1 MTFGGRVAGGLGGC
15 AALACLVLTLPAV
28 AQRRPAP
35 QPPSGPPPGEWPSS
49 GRDYSLTRYSALDQI
64 STANV
69 AQLRPVWTF
78 STGALRGHEGNPL
91 VVGSMMF
98 VHTPYPNAVYALDLS
113 QAGAP
118 MKWRYTAPL
127 PGPAPRAPPGES
139 ARIPPMPTGCCD
151 VGSRGLA
158 WHPSGKVYVPLLS
171 GELAALDAAT
181 GREIWRVRNADPR
194 VGATLAAAPLVA
206 QDLVIAGVSG
216 AEYGVRGYL
225 TAYDAM
231 TGRLVWRGYSTGP
244 DSEVLIDGPANP
256 NYSSH
261 QGRDLGVSSWG
272 GDGWQRG
279 GGTASGWISY
289 DPGLNLI
296 FYGTDQPAP
305 GNPAQRPGDNK
316 WTSSILARDLTTGR
330 VRWAFQMTPHD
341 EWGYGGSNEN
351 ILAELT
357 IQGAPVK
364 ALVHFDRN
372 GFAYTLDRR
381 TGRVLVAERF
391 GPANWARAVDLSN
404 GLPQRDPQYAAPAPS
419 APPGAGTARRAVPG
433 PARTGI
439 CPGSIGIK
447 FLQPAAFSPLTNL
460 FYLPLNNLCMELRIS
475 PVSYV
480 PGALYSGATIR
491 MSAGPGGNR
500 GRFIAWDAAA
510 ASIAWEVKEPLA
522 VASGALTTAGG
533 LVFYGTLDGWLK
545 ALDQRTGRELW
556 RFKTPSGI
564 IGSPIAFTGPDG
576 KEYVAVLSGIG
587 GWWGLGAN
595 GAFPDLAAVS
605 NPGGVLLV
613 FGL

>member
-1 MTFGGRVAGGLGGC
+1 LAGSLGGK
-15 AALACLVLTLPAV
+15 AALACFLLAV
-28 AQRRPAP
+28 PLLAQRRPAAP
-35 QPPSGPPPGEWPSS
+35 VTQGPPPGDWQSA
-49 GRDYSLTRYSALDQI
+49 GRDYALTRYSPLDQI

-91 VVGSMMF
+91 VVGSMMY
-98 VHTPYPNAVYALDLS
+98 VHTPYPNAVFALDLS

-118 MKWRYTAPL
+118 VKWSYTAPL
-127 PGPAPRAPPGES
+127 PGPTPRTQPGEVPRP
-139 ARIPPMPTGCCD
+139 APMPTGCCD

-158 WHPSGKVYVPLLS
+158 WHPSGKLYVPLLS

-181 GREIWRVRNADPR
+181 GREIWRVRNADPK
-194 VGATLAAAPLVA
+194 VGATLAAAPLVV
-206 QDLVIAGVSG
+206 QNLVIAGVSG

-231 TGRLVWRGYSTGP
+231 TGRLIWRGYSTGP
-244 DSEVLIDGPANP
+244 DVDVLIDGAP
-256 NYSSH
+256 NTNYVSH

-272 GDGWQRG
+272 GEGWRQG
-279 GGTASGWISY
+279 GGTTSGWISY
-289 DPGLNLI
+289 DPALNLI
-296 FYGTDQPAP
+296 YYGTDQPAP
-305 GNPAQRPGDNK
+305 SNPAARPGDNK
-316 WTSSILARDLTTGR
+316 WTSSILARDPTTGT

-341 EWGYGGSNEN
+341 EWGYGGSNED
-351 ILAELT
+351 ILVDLT
-357 IQGAPVK
+357 IHGAPVK

-372 GFAYTLDRR
+372 GFAYTLDRG

-391 GPANWARAVDLSN
+391 GPANWARGIDLGS
-404 GLPQRDPQYAAPAPS
+404 GVPQRDPRYAAPAPS
-419 APPGAGTARRAVPG
+419 APPGAGAARRLTPPG
-433 PARTGI
+433 TATVGI

-447 FLQPAAFSPLTNL
+447 FLEPAAFSPLTSL
-460 FYLPLNNLCMELRIS
+460 FYLPLNNLCMDLRIS
-475 PVSYV
+475 PATYTA
-480 PGALYSGATIR
+480 GAPYSGATLT
-491 MSAGPGGNR
+491 MAAGPGGNR

-564 IGSPIAFTGPDG
+564 IGSPIAFSGPDG
-576 KEYVAVLSGIG
+576 KEYVAVVSGIG
-587 GWWGLGAN
+587 GWWGLGAS
-595 GAFPDLAAVS
+595 GAIPEIASVS

-613 FGL
+613 FAL

>member
-1 MTFGGRVAGGLGGC
+1 MSLAGRLVGLALVVL
-15 AALACLVLTLPAV
+15 AAPLI

-35 QPPSGPPPGEWPSS
+35 TVPAGPPPGDWRSA
-49 GRDYSLTRYSALDQI
+49 GRDDGLTRYSPLDQI
-64 STANV
+64 TTANV
-69 AQLRPVWTF
+69 AQLRPVWSF

-91 VVGSMMF
+91 VVGPLMF

-113 QAGAP
+113 QPGAP
-118 MKWRYTAPL
+118 VKWRYTAPL
-127 PGPAPRAPPGES
+127 PGPAPRTRPGEPP
-139 ARIPPMPTGCCD
+139 RIPPMPTGCCD
-151 VGSRGLA
+151 AGSRGLA
-158 WHPSGKVYVPLLS
+158 WHPSGKIYVPLLS

-181 GREIWRVRNADPR
+181 GREIWRVRNADPK
-194 VGATLAAAPLVA
+194 VGATLAAAPLVVR
-206 QDLVIAGVSG
+206 DLVIAGVSG

-244 DSEVLIDGPANP
+244 DSDVLIDGAPNP
-256 NYSSH
+256 NYVSH
-261 QGRDLGVSSWG
+261 QGRDLGVSTWG
-272 GDGWQRG
+272 GEGWRQG
-279 GGTASGWISY
+279 GGTASGWLSY
-289 DPGLNLI
+289 DPGLKLI
-296 FYGTDQPAP
+296 YYGTDQPAP

-316 WTSSILARDLTTGR
+316 WTSSILARDATTGR

-351 ILAELT
+351 ILVDLT
-357 IQGAPVK
+357 IHGAPVK

-372 GFAYTLDRR
+372 GFAYTLDRG

-391 GPANWARAVDLSN
+391 GPANWARAIDLNS

-419 APPGAGTARRAVPG
+419 ALPGAGAARRVLPG
-433 PARTGI
+433 PATTGI
-439 CPGSIGIK
+439 CPGSIGTK
-447 FLQPAAFSPLTNL
+447 FLEPAAFSPLTNL
-460 FYLPLNNLCMELRIS
+460 FYLPLNNLCMELRIT
-475 PVSYV
+475 PATYV
-480 PGALYSGATIR
+480 AGEPYSGDSITMA
-491 MSAGPGGNR
+491 AGPGGNR

-564 IGSPIAFTGPDG
+564 IGSPIAFSGPDG
-576 KEYVAVLSGIG
+576 KEYVAVVSGIG

-595 GAFPDLAAVS
+595 GAFPDIASVS

-613 FGL
+613 FAL

>member
-1 MTFGGRVAGGLGGC
+1 MSAAGRLAGC
-15 AALACLVLTLPAV
+15 LACVLLALPLS

-35 QPPSGPPPGEWPSS
+35 PVAGGPPPGDWPSA
-49 GRDYSLTRYSALDQI
+49 GRDYTLTRYSPLDQI
-64 STANV
+64 TTANV
-69 AQLRPVWTF
+69 GQLRPVWSF
-78 STGALRGHEGNPL
+78 STGTLRAHEGNPL
-91 VVGSMMF
+91 VAGSLMF
-98 VHTPYPNAVYALDLS
+98 VHTPYPNTVYALDLS

-118 MKWRYTAPL
+118 IKWRYSGPL
-127 PGPAPRAPPGES
+127 PGPALRGQPGELP
-139 ARIPPMPTGCCD
+139 RIPPMPTGCCD
-151 VGSRGLA
+151 VGSRGVA
-158 WHPSGKVYVPLLS
+158 WHPSGKLYVPLLS

-181 GREIWRVRNADPR
+181 GREIWRVRNADPTL
-194 VGATLAAAPLVA
+194 GATLAAAPLVVK
-206 QDLVIAGVSG
+206 DLVIAGVSG

-244 DSEVLIDGPANP
+244 DSEVLTDGAANP
-256 NYSSH
+256 NYVSH
-261 QGRDLGVSSWG
+261 QSRELGVSSWG
-272 GDGWQRG
+272 GEGWRQG

-289 DPGLNLI
+289 DPALNLI
-296 FYGTDQPAP
+296 YYGTDQPAP

-316 WTSSILARDLTTGR
+316 WTSSILARDATTGK

-351 ILAELT
+351 ILVDLT
-357 IQGAPVK
+357 IQGALVK

-372 GFAYTLDRR
+372 GFAYTLDRV

-391 GPANWARAVDLSN
+391 GPANWARAIDLGS
-404 GLPQRDPQYAAPAPS
+404 GLPQREAQYAAPAPS
-419 APPGAGTARRAVPG
+419 APPGAGAARRVLPG
-433 PARTGI
+433 PATTGI
-439 CPGSIGIK
+439 CPGSIGTK
-447 FLQPAAFSPLTNL
+447 FLQPAAFSPLTGL

-475 PVSYV
+475 PATYV
-480 PGALYSGATIR
+480 PGQPYSGATIK
-491 MSAGPGGNR
+491 MIPGPGGNR

-510 ASIAWEVKEPLA
+510 ASVAWEVKEPLA
-522 VASGALTTAGG
+522 VASGALATAGG

-564 IGSPIAFTGPDG
+564 VGSPIAFSGPDG
-576 KEYVAVLSGIG
+576 REYVAVVSGIG

-595 GAFPDLAAVS
+595 GAFPDIAAAG

>member
-1 MTFGGRVAGGLGGC
+1 MSSAGRLAGCLGAK
-15 AALACLVLTLPAV
+15 AALACFLLAIPTA

-35 QPPSGPPPGEWPSS
+35 PVTGGPPAGDWQSA
-49 GRDYSLTRYSALDQI
+49 GRDYALTRYSPLDQI

-69 AQLRPVWTF
+69 AQLRPVWSF

-91 VVGSMMF
+91 VVGPLMF

-118 MKWRYTAPL
+118 VKWRYTAP
-127 PGPAPRAPPGES
+127 AARARATQPGEPP
-139 ARIPPMPTGCCD
+139 RIPALPTGCCD

-181 GREIWRVRNADPR
+181 GREIWRVRNADPKL
-194 VGATLAAAPLVA
+194 GATLAAAPLVV

-225 TAYDAM
+225 TAYDALS
-231 TGRLVWRGYSTGP
+231 GRLVWRGYSTGP
-244 DSEVLIDGPANP
+244 DSDVLIDGAPNP
-256 NYSSH
+256 NYVSH
-261 QGRDLGVSSWG
+261 QGRDLGVSTWG
-272 GDGWQRG
+272 GEGWRQG

-289 DPGLNLI
+289 DPDLNLI
-296 FYGTDQPAP
+296 YYGTDQPAP

-316 WTSSILARDLTTGR
+316 WTSSILARDATTGK

-351 ILAELT
+351 ILVDLT
-357 IQGAPVK
+357 IHGAPVK

-372 GFAYTLDRR
+372 GFAYTLDRG

-391 GPANWARAVDLSN
+391 GPANWARAVDLSS

-419 APPGAGTARRAVPG
+419 APPGAGAARRATARAGHGGHLSRKHRHQVPRAG
-433 PARTGI
+433 GVLAAHQPV
-439 CPGSIGIK
+439 
-447 FLQPAAFSPLTNL
+447 LPAAQQSLHGAQDQL
-460 FYLPLNNLCMELRIS
+460 GHLH
-475 PVSYV
+475 
-480 PGALYSGATIR
+480 PGEPYSGATIK
-491 MSAGPGGNR
+491 MAAGPGGNR

-564 IGSPIAFTGPDG
+564 IGSPIAFSGPDG
-576 KEYVAVLSGIG
+576 KEYIAVVSGIG

-595 GAFPDLAAVS
+595 GAFPDITSVS

-613 FGL
+613 FAL